1 MSERLRAGLTRFR
14 REIFPGLEARYR
26 RLAAEGQ
33 KPHTLFIGCSDSRVV
48 SSRLVDALPGEL
60 FVVRN
65 IGNLVPPYEKPEGYH
80 GVSAAIEYAVGVLE
94 VSDIVICGHSHC
106 GAMRALYDPPDRLP
120 PHVARWLDSARAARL
135 EGAITDGLLEET
147 ERRSI
152 ALQLEHLRSFPLV
165 RERLE
170 RGLLAIHG
178 WHYVIETGE
187 VFRLDE
193 ATGSFNRIEV

>member
-1 MSERLRAGLTRFR
+1 
-14 REIFPGLEARYR
+14 
-26 RLAAEGQ
+26 
-33 KPHTLFIGCSDSRVV
+33 
-48 SSRLVDALPGEL
+48 
-60 FVVRN
+60 
-65 IGNLVPPYEKPEGYH
+65 
-80 GVSAAIEYAVGVLE
+80 
-94 VSDIVICGHSHC
+94 
-106 GAMRALYDPPDRLP
+106 
-120 PHVARWLDSARAARL
+120 VARWLDSARAARL